1 MTVDAPF
8 RTDVTVSGM
17 TCQHCVMSVTEE
29 VSEIEGV
36 SDVHVDLE
44 NGAVTVRSERELSRE
59 EIAAA
64 VAEAGFRLSA

>member
-29 VSEIEGV
+29 VSEIAGV
-36 SDVHVDLE
+36 SDVDVDLDS
-44 NGAVTVRSERELSRE
+44 GAVTVRSERELSRE